1 MIYFYLVS
9 NYKKLL
15 LAQLG
20 RLDQKEVTVMKKY
33 EIMYIIRPNI
43 EEEAKKTVIERFNTI
58 LSDNGAETVE
68 AKEWGKRRLAYEIND
83 FRDGYYVLVK
93 TESNAAAIQEF
104 DRLAK
109 ISEDI
114 IRHMA
119 TKVEA

>member
-1 MIYFYLVS
+1 M
-9 NYKKLL
+9 
-15 LAQLG
+15 G
-20 RLDQKEVTVMKKY
+20 RLDQKEVTVMRKY

-43 EEEAKKTVIERFNTI
+43 EEEAKKALVERFNTI
-58 LSDNGAETVE
+58 LSENGAETVE

-93 TESNAAAIQEF
+93 TESEAAAIQEF

-119 TKVEA
+119 TRVEA